1 MNLELL
7 ELLYLQTRN
16 QADHSRQGAS
26 DLPVSRFP
34 AQQPWK
40 GLVDVTEQL
49 SMHSSCG

>member
-26 DLPVSRFP
+26 EFPVSLHNNLGRM
-34 AQQPWK
+34 W
-40 GLVDVTEQL
+40 
-49 SMHSSCG
+49 SM